1 MTIPDWLLEIFAG
14 VALWVAAVSAGH
26 LVVVRAWTRRGAVDA
41 DIALSHL
48 LMGIALAG
56 VLVADLSTLPNA
68 AWDVVFAAMTAW
80 FDWCLWRESREHGTA
95 AAISGKYAPHL
106 VYGAAML
113 YLFAALAGPS
123 SAGSSMTG
131 MSGMAGM
138 TGGASGA
145 LPTLHAPALAFVF
158 TVLLVAFTVRD
169 LDRRASTDGYF
180 HVAGRRFM
188 PTGPALLTAAAGS
201 ASGARAGA
209 VVTVAS
215 PRPAQTDAA
224 RPALEADRTWR
235 TAQLLLLAP
244 AVVKGRRV
252 ALGVIMA
259 CTLIIMI

>member
-1 MTIPDWLLEIFAG
+1 M
-14 VALWVAAVSAGH
+14 
-26 LVVVRAWTRRGAVDA
+26 DA
-41 DIALSHL
+41 DIALAQL
-48 LMGIALAG
+48 LMGIAIAG
-56 VLVADLSTLPNA
+56 VLVADLRTFPNA
-68 AWDVVFAAMTAW
+68 AWAVVFAVMTAW
-80 FDWCLWRESREHGTA
+80 FDWRLWRKSREHGAA

-106 VYGAAML
+106 VYSAAML
-113 YLFAALAGPS
+113 YLFTALAVPS
-123 SAGSSMTG
+123 SNSSRMSGMSGMTG
-131 MSGMAGM
+131 MSDMPGM

-145 LPTLHAPALAFVF
+145 MPTLHAPTLAFVF
-158 TVLLVAFTVRD
+158 TVLLIAFTVRD

-201 ASGARAGA
+201 ASGAASGARAGA